1 MDKEEYI
8 QKKNS
13 LMSAINELTEEYVK
27 SNSRIP
33 NGTKVKI
40 TQMCSNVVP
49 EKVYAVH
56 YGYLV
61 GYHCEFDEVRPI
73 IKKLK
78 KDGTPSMVN
87 LWFSGIN
94 NSKIEVL

>member
-1 MDKEEYI
+1 
-8 QKKNS
+8 
-13 LMSAINELTEEYVK
+13 MSAINKLTEEYVK

-40 TQMCSNVVP
+40 TQMCSNVP
-49 EKVYAVH
+49 EKVLAVH

-61 GYHCEFDEVRPI
+61 GYHCEYNEVTPI

-94 NSKIEVL
+94 NSKIEAI